1 MDSKTGKINGIE
13 VKQITH
19 FSMEIKGNGTRVV
32 NILSYVTTFGNATFM
47 QMR

>member
-1 MDSKTGKINGIE
+1 MDLKTSEIYGIK

-19 FSMEIKGNGTRVV
+19 FSMEIKGSRTRGV
-32 NILSYVTTFGNATFM
+32 NILSYMTTPRNATFM